1 MLQDTVAKDVVGD
14 RGCFGCLA
22 VDNIYNILAK
32 EDPIAYLLNGTIDPL
47 YAASLKVAH
56 VPSTA
61 TSWLKS
67 MGEVMRG
74 LIPVTSAPVPDNS
87 VPALAKPPTFR
98 LPSQLELEVHDF
110 TREEIS
116 ERKAFLLNDNG
127 QVDFYLRSGTGP
139 LEIQYLNMLSA
150 HTSYWTRM
158 DLVRLLCMEI
168 GREPGRTTALPA
180 MRAMKLTRRD
190 RPGKRGD

>member
-1 MLQDTVAKDVVGD
+1 MVGEP
-14 RGCFGCLA
+14 GAFGCLA

-32 EDPIAYLLNGTIDPL
+32 EDPIAYLLNGTIDPS
-47 YAASLKVAH
+47 YAESLQTAY

-61 TSWLKS
+61 TSWFQ
-67 MGEVMRG
+67 RW
-74 LIPVTSAPVPDNS
+74 IPVGTAPSELPVP
-87 VPALAKPPTFR
+87 ARPPTTR

-110 TREEIS
+110 TREEIA

-127 QVDFYLRSGTGP
+127 QVDYYLRSGTGP

-150 HTSYWTRM
+150 HTSYWANQ

-168 GREPGRTTALPA
+168 GREPGRGNTLPA
-180 MRAMKLTRRD
+180 LRAVKLTRRD
-190 RPGKRGD
+190 RHGK